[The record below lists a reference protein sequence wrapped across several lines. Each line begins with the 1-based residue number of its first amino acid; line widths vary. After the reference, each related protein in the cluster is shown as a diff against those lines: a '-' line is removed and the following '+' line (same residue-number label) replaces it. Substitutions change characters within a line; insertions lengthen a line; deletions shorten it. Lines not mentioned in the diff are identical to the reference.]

1 MAILMKRYLICSLL
15 YLALSAVGFAQQ
27 ITLRQIY
34 SKAIRPDCA
43 RYEYVFSAKND
54 TRHRLNLVGFA
65 ILLDA
70 QNNTLDKRYVSF
82 ETQPGKSS
90 DSSIESDLAP
100 IYCEEKPGKACFFK
114 LSLEDNAMRRP
125 LEINGTIKGEITR
138 KSY

>member
-1 MAILMKRYLICSLL
+1 MAILMKKYLICSLL

-27 ITLRQIY
+27 ITLRKIY
-34 SKAIRPDCA
+34 AKALRPGSV
-43 RYEYVFSAKND
+43 RFEYVFSAKNN

-70 QNNTLDKRYVSF
+70 QNNVLDKRYLSF
-82 ETQPGKSS
+82 ETQPGKTS

-100 IYCEEKPGKACFFK
+100 IFSEEKPGKACFFK

-125 LEINGTIKGEITR
+125 LEIHGAIKGEITQ
-138 KSY
+138 KPY